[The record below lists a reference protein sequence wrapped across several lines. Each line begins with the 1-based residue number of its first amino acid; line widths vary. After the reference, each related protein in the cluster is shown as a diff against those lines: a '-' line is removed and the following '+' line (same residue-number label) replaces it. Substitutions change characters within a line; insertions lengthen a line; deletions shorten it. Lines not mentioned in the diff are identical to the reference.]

1 MSQSARLS
9 IALPIVAQYL
19 TDLLAEAAG
28 EEIAF
33 VLVCQ
38 ADGVAQYVSN
48 TERAD
53 GAALIESLLE
63 RWKAG
68 RADIP
73 AHYNPDLAAN
83 AEVTSRQPRA
93 ID

>member
-9 IALPIVAQYL
+9 IALPIVAQHL
-19 TDLLAEAAG
+19 TDILAEAAG

-33 VLVCQ
+33 VIICQ

-48 TERAD
+48 TNREF
-53 GAALIESLLE
+53 GVELIESLLA

-73 AHYNPDLAAN
+73 AHYNPDLA
-83 AEVTSRQPRA
+83 
-93 ID
+93 D

>member
-1 MSQSARLS
+1 MSQSARVS

-19 TDLLAEAAG
+19 NELLAEAAG
-28 EEIAF
+28 EQIAW

-38 ADGVAQYVSN
+38 SDGVAQYVSN
-48 TERAD
+48 AD
-53 GAALIESLLE
+53 RKDGRELIESLLE

-73 AHYNPDLAAN
+73 AHYNPDLR
-83 AEVTSRQPRA
+83 TPRA
-93 ID
+93 S